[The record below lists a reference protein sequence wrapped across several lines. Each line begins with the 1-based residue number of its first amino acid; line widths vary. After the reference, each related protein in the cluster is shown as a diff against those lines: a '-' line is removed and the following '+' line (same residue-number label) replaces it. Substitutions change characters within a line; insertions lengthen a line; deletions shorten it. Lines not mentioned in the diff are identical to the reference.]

1 MLHKLKWH
9 FKFHWLKYVGAA
21 FIAVTVLPIVI
32 WILTIAQPL
41 AIYRRLD
48 EQQRL
53 GYLAQLSTVPMWS
66 VLSAVTFIIGLWWL
80 HHGGGFMK
88 FGKPK
93 VKAESVNVKWDEVI
107 GLEEAK
113 TEAWEVVELLKD
125 RTLTTRIGGKILR
138 GILLTGP
145 PGCGKTYLAKA
156 IATEAGIPFISVSGS
171 EFVEVFVG
179 VGPSR
184 VRKLFKQARQLS
196 QIHGACI
203 IFIDELDAVGI
214 ERKADLGFGARTEAN
229 NTVNQLLVEMDGI
242 QEKGAD
248 VIVIGATNAPESAL
262 DAALLRPG
270 RFDRKIYVDL
280 PTLEDRAQLFTYYL
294 NKVAHEETIEVGKLA
309 RRCVWK
315 SPADIENIIKEA
327 ALIAARHKREQ
338 VGEKDMHEAI
348 ERIELGFKH
357 HRRLTADEKKRVAYH
372 EAGHLLA
379 TYFLHPTDD
388 VFKASIIS
396 RRDALGMVFHQ
407 PREELFTSSRDRIL
421 ANVKVALGGYGA
433 EKLKF
438 ASTSDGVA
446 QDFRNAMQQA
456 HNMVWKYGMGLS
468 GLIGDHEL
476 LVGQARFRGESHE
489 DKLSD
494 NLKDKLNS
502 ETQQILQ
509 ECLKE
514 VEQLFKKE
522 ESLLNRFAN
531 ELIKKDELEYDD
543 IETIMREEGKS
554 RV

>member
-1 MLHKLKWH
+1 MFNKLKWH
-9 FKFHWLKYVGAA
+9 FKFNWLKYVGGI
-21 FIAVTVLPIVI
+21 FIVVTVLPVVF
-32 WILTIAQPL
+32 WILTIAQPV

-88 FGKPK
+88 WGKSK
-93 VKAESVNVKWDEVI
+93 VKAAFVNIKWDDVI
-107 GLEEAK
+107 GLKEAK
-113 TEAWEVVELLKD
+113 IEAWEVVELLKD
-125 RTLTTRIGGKILR
+125 RTFTERIGGKILR

-156 IATEAGIPFISVSGS
+156 IATEAGIPFIPVSGS
-171 EFVEVFVG
+171 EFVEIFVG

-184 VRKLFKQARQLS
+184 VRKLFKQARQLA
-196 QIHGACI
+196 QMHGAAI
-203 IFIDELDAVGI
+203 IFIDEIDAVGT
-214 ERKADLGFGARTEAN
+214 ERKTDLGFGARTEAN

-242 QEKGAD
+242 QEQGSN
-248 VIVIGATNAPESAL
+248 VIVIGATNAPETSL
-262 DAALLRPG
+262 DQALLRPG

-280 PTLEDRAQLFTYYL
+280 PTLEDRTQLFAHYL
-294 NKVAHEETIEVGKLA
+294 KKVAHDESVDVAKLA
-309 RRCVWK
+309 RRAVWK
-315 SPADIENIIKEA
+315 SPADIENLIKEA
-327 ALIAARHKREQ
+327 ALIAARHKREKI
-338 VGEKDMHEAI
+338 EMRDMSEAM
-348 ERIELGFKH
+348 ERIDLGFKH

-372 EAGHLLA
+372 ESGHLIA

-407 PREELFTSSRDRIL
+407 PREELFTSSRDRIV
-421 ANVKVALGGYGA
+421 ANVKVALGGYVA

-438 ASTSDGVA
+438 SSTSDGVA

-456 HNMVWKYGMGLS
+456 HNMVWRFGMGPS

-476 LVGQARFRGESHE
+476 LVGQARFRGESSE
-489 DKLSD
+489 DKLSER
-494 NLKDKLNS
+494 LKEKLNID
-502 ETQQILQ
+502 TQQILQ

-514 VEQLFKKE
+514 VEELLKKE
-522 ESLLNRFAN
+522 DPLLDRFAS
-531 ELIKKDELEYDD
+531 ELIKKDELEYDE
-543 IETIMREEGKS
+543 IEAIMRESGKS
-554 RV
+554 K